1 VNVAS
6 IWREVRAA
14 VEGVD
19 LYRNRP
25 EVGADVVGGDGSPV
39 LLIPGYLAGD
49 RSLAPLAGWLR
60 QIGYSPEP
68 AAISANVDCATRTAD
83 RLVLRLE
90 AIAEAHGK
98 PALVVGH
105 SLGGLLGRVLALR
118 RPELVR
124 GVICLGSPLLE
135 LQDVN
140 PLVWA
145 TVRLMG
151 ALGGLGVPGILS
163 HTCLTGDC
171 CAESRRLVAAPFP
184 DQIGFVSVYSRTDGI
199 VDWRTCLDPWAEHV
213 EIDSSH
219 VGMAVNAGVYR
230 VLADRLAALG
240 DVEQPR
246 RLRLAA

>member
-1 VNVAS
+1 
-6 IWREVRAA
+6 

-25 EVGADVVGGDGSPV
+25 EIGADVVAGDGSPV

-60 QIGYSPEP
+60 EIGYSPEP

-83 RLVLRLE
+83 RLILRLE

-135 LQDVN
+135 LQNVN

-171 CAESRRLVAAPFP
+171 CAESRQLVAAPFP
-184 DQIGFVSVYSRTDGI
+184 AQIGFVSVYSRSDGV

-213 EIDSSH
+213 EIESSH

-230 VLADRLAALG
+230 LLADRLAALG